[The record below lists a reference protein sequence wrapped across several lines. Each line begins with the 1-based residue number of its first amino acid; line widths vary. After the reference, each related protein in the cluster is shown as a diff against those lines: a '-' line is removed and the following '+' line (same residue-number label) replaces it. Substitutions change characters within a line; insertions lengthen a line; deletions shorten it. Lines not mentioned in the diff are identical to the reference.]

1 MDEWATLAKG
11 GGAAG
16 VLWLAIKLIW
26 PILSKQSEA
35 SANRLETDSTLH
47 QLYQDTLKAQ
57 REISQEL
64 SAARDEIGALRLQVV
79 TLTHELTEARNLLA
93 KAEESLAA
101 QANRSASLE
110 VK

>member
-1 MDEWATLAKG
+1 MEEWAQLLKG
-11 GGAAG
+11 GG
-16 VLWLAIKLIW
+16 VLGGIAVAFKLIW

-35 SANRLETDSTLH
+35 STSRLETDSTLH

-79 TLTHELTEARNLLA
+79 TLTRELTEARHLLA

-101 QANRSASLE
+101 HAKNTALE